1 MSKMVQSSET
11 LKESCA
17 KARKICRRK
26 ESPVALNNSVS
37 ALLFA
42 GTGNSIREAALFMGA
57 QDNSGR
63 EFIKII

>member
-17 KARKICRRK
+17 KARKICRRNA
-26 ESPVALNNSVS
+26 SPAAFNNAVS

-42 GTGNSIREAALFMGA
+42 GRGNSISEAVLFMGA
-57 QDNSGR
+57 QNNSGHK
-63 EFIKII
+63 FIKII